1 MINCIVSLE
10 IKNYEPQIFNINFP
24 QPACLFQFDNFEGQI
39 SLNQIE
45 SQNIQHNIK
54 NLNKDIKYKIKLI
67 NLSDSSLIGIF
78 DFIIPFI
85 LLKKIP
91 SNNILSYQKICSLTM
106 LDETKRFLFGS
117 LINASDIF
125 FDVSANVQILN
136 VYKKQNI
143 FYYKNNKN
151 NCCLTSPNI
160 YINNNKLK
168 STPSFSFLNH
178 SLIKNIPQTPKME
191 KKIYKNNLYLENID
205 YNYKNE
211 DYMLKTPSS
220 ENKSNNSSNNNNNNI
235 KTINN
240 NNYYNNYNY
249 NNIYYNDGF
258 KTKKFY
264 HNTYS
269 NFNKIQKNQM
279 NNSSNLNTKE
289 NNKNRANKFKERNTL
304 KNNTKNSHLRYSLSF
319 RETRINSRKNSLILN
334 GNYNESFENKKI
346 KNYNKSQINFHTIGN
361 IKENSKNNSKKNNN
375 NNIINKNIN
384 KTKKFYSNNC
394 NQNNNTKSLSNSII
408 ENGLNND
415 DKKNSVKFPVNI
427 TDYKNK
433 NNKNLII
440 ENINDTTNNT
450 KEINT
455 TNEDENYNSEYKDE
469 NDISLCQSELLNN
482 NNIENNKNEKL
493 ENDLCIV
500 YNMLFNNID
509 NFDQLYLKKNKNKKE
524 FKNNIFNSI
533 NLFIKFHELIN
544 VKILILQNKNKILKN
559 IYKENALKKKNIIK
573 KQNKL
578 IQKNLENNLNLF
590 IRVNIDKT
598 LNNSIKNKII
608 QTRKNEYKIFEN
620 IFNFQFFENK
630 QNFNNIMTDK
640 EKIDLFLK
648 VIQILIQNFGN
659 ISQIY
664 EDDEDNKI
672 RLKALFFRY
681 NIKEKEE
688 LNQYNMNIINM
699 NLNALVNN
707 EINKIKSIKEV
718 DEDKEEDNTDEEN
731 EEEINNNDNNNDN
744 MEKKIEDIL
753 LNEYNNKKNV
763 KIKFE
768 KINQFQYKYGTQ
780 KIIVKFENDEIFVQ
794 FGNGYITLDKFI
806 ERNEPIEETKMLL
819 NKNNLKNNKI
829 LKLYTKN
836 ANLYNKAFT
845 KK

>member
-191 KKIYKNNLYLENID
+191 KKIYKNNLYLDNID
-205 YNYKNE
+205 YNYKND

-220 ENKSNNSSNNNNNNI
+220 ENKSNNSSNNNNNI

-269 NFNKIQKNQM
+269 NFNKIQKNQI
-279 NNSSNLNTKE
+279 NNSNNLNTKE
-289 NNKNRANKFKERNTL
+289 NNKNRSNKFKERNTL
-304 KNNTKNSHLRYSLSF
+304 KNNTKNSHLKYSLSF

-415 DKKNSVKFPVNI
+415 DKKNLVKFPVNI

-469 NDISLCQSELLNN
+469 NDISLCQSELQNN

-509 NFDQLYLKKNKNKKE
+509 NFDQLYIKKNKNKKE

>member
-151 NCCLTSPNI
+151 NCLTSPNI
-160 YINNNKLK
+160 YIDNNKLK

-205 YNYKNE
+205 YTYKNE

-220 ENKSNNSSNNNNNNI
+220 ENKSNNSSNNNNNI

-269 NFNKIQKNQM
+269 NFNKIQKNKM
-279 NNSSNLNTKE
+279 NNSNNLNTKE
-289 NNKNRANKFKERNTL
+289 NNKNRSNKFKERNTL
-304 KNNTKNSHLRYSLSF
+304 KNNTKNSHLKYSLSF

-375 NNIINKNIN
+375 NIINKS
-384 KTKKFYSNNC
+384 KKFYSNNC
-394 NQNNNTKSLSNSII
+394 NQNNNIKSLSNSII
-408 ENGLNND
+408 ENGLNNG
-415 DKKNSVKFPVNI
+415 DKKIIEKFPVNI

-433 NNKNLII
+433 NNKKLII

-469 NDISLCQSELLNN
+469 NDISICQSVLLNN
-482 NNIENNKNEKL
+482 NNIDNNKNEKL

-544 VKILILQNKNKILKN
+544 VKILNLQNKNKILKN
-559 IYKENALKKKNIIK
+559 IYKENAFKKKNIIK

-578 IQKNLENNLNLF
+578 IQKNLENNINLF

-620 IFNFQFFENK
+620 IFNIQFFENK
-630 QNFNNIMTDK
+630 QNFNNLMTDK

-648 VIQILIQNFGN
+648 VINILIQNFGN

-836 ANLYNKAFT
+836 INLYNKAFN

>member
-151 NCCLTSPNI
+151 NCLTSPNI
-160 YINNNKLK
+160 YIDNNKLK

-205 YNYKNE
+205 YTYKNE

-220 ENKSNNSSNNNNNNI
+220 ENKSNNSSNNNNNI

-269 NFNKIQKNQM
+269 NFNKIQKNKM
-279 NNSSNLNTKE
+279 NNSNNLNTKE
-289 NNKNRANKFKERNTL
+289 NNKNRSNKFKERNTL
-304 KNNTKNSHLRYSLSF
+304 KNNTKNSHLKYSLSF

-375 NNIINKNIN
+375 IINKS
-384 KTKKFYSNNC
+384 KKFYSNNC
-394 NQNNNTKSLSNSII
+394 NQNNNIKSLSNSII

-415 DKKNSVKFPVNI
+415 DKKIIEKFPVNI

-433 NNKNLII
+433 NNKKLII

-455 TNEDENYNSEYKDE
+455 TNEDENYNNEYKDE
-469 NDISLCQSELLNN
+469 NDISICQSVLLNN
-482 NNIENNKNEKL
+482 NNIDNNKNEKL

-544 VKILILQNKNKILKN
+544 VKILNLQNKNKILKN
-559 IYKENALKKKNIIK
+559 IYKENAFKKKNIIK

-578 IQKNLENNLNLF
+578 IQKNLENNINLF

-620 IFNFQFFENK
+620 IFNIQFFENK
-630 QNFNNIMTDK
+630 QNFNNLMTDK

-648 VIQILIQNFGN
+648 VINILIQNFGN

-780 KIIVKFENDEIFVQ
+780 KIIVKFDNDEIFVQ

>member
-168 STPSFSFLNH
+168 SNPSFSFLNH

-191 KKIYKNNLYLENID
+191 KKIYKNNLYLDNID
-205 YNYKNE
+205 YNYKND

-220 ENKSNNSSNNNNNNI
+220 ENKSNNSSNNNNNI

-279 NNSSNLNTKE
+279 NNSNNLNTKE
-289 NNKNRANKFKERNTL
+289 NNKNRSNKFKERNTL
-304 KNNTKNSHLRYSLSF
+304 KNNTKNSHLKYSLSF

-384 KTKKFYSNNC
+384 KTKKIYSNNC

-415 DKKNSVKFPVNI
+415 DKKNLVKFPVNI

-509 NFDQLYLKKNKNKKE
+509 NFDQLYIKKNKNKKE

-544 VKILILQNKNKILKN
+544 VKILILQNKNKILNN

-688 LNQYNMNIINM
+688 LNQYNMNIVNM

-718 DEDKEEDNTDEEN
+718 DEDKEEDNTEEEN

-794 FGNGYITLDKFI
+794 FGSGYITLDKFI

>member
-1 MINCIVSLE
+1 
-10 IKNYEPQIFNINFP
+10 
-24 QPACLFQFDNFEGQI
+24 
-39 SLNQIE
+39 
-45 SQNIQHNIK
+45 
-54 NLNKDIKYKIKLI
+54 
-67 NLSDSSLIGIF
+67 
-78 DFIIPFI
+78 
-85 LLKKIP
+85 
-91 SNNILSYQKICSLTM
+91 
-106 LDETKRFLFGS
+106 
-117 LINASDIF
+117 
-125 FDVSANVQILN
+125 
-136 VYKKQNI
+136 
-143 FYYKNNKN
+143 
-151 NCCLTSPNI
+151 
-160 YINNNKLK
+160 
-168 STPSFSFLNH
+168 
-178 SLIKNIPQTPKME
+178 
-191 KKIYKNNLYLENID
+191 
-205 YNYKNE
+205 
-211 DYMLKTPSS
+211 
-220 ENKSNNSSNNNNNNI
+220 
-235 KTINN
+235 
-240 NNYYNNYNY
+240 
-249 NNIYYNDGF
+249 
-258 KTKKFY
+258 
-264 HNTYS
+264 
-269 NFNKIQKNQM
+269 
-279 NNSSNLNTKE
+279 
-289 NNKNRANKFKERNTL
+289 
-304 KNNTKNSHLRYSLSF
+304 
-319 RETRINSRKNSLILN
+319 
-334 GNYNESFENKKI
+334 
-346 KNYNKSQINFHTIGN
+346 
-361 IKENSKNNSKKNNN
+361 
-375 NNIINKNIN
+375 
-384 KTKKFYSNNC
+384 
-394 NQNNNTKSLSNSII
+394 
-408 ENGLNND
+408 
-415 DKKNSVKFPVNI
+415 
-427 TDYKNK
+427 
-433 NNKNLII
+433 
-440 ENINDTTNNT
+440 
-450 KEINT
+450 
-455 TNEDENYNSEYKDE
+455 
-469 NDISLCQSELLNN
+469 
-482 NNIENNKNEKL
+482 
-493 ENDLCIV
+493 
-500 YNMLFNNID
+500 MLFNNID
-509 NFDQLYLKKNKNKKE
+509 NFDQLYIKKNKNKKE

-544 VKILILQNKNKILKN
+544 VKILNLQNKNKILKN
-559 IYKENALKKKNIIK
+559 IYKENAFKKKNIIK

-578 IQKNLENNLNLF
+578 IQKNLENNINLF

-620 IFNFQFFENK
+620 IFNIQFFENK
-630 QNFNNIMTDK
+630 QNFNNLMTDK

-648 VIQILIQNFGN
+648 VINILIQNFGN

-780 KIIVKFENDEIFVQ
+780 KIIVKFDNDEIFVQ

>member
-151 NCCLTSPNI
+151 NCLTSPNI
-160 YINNNKLK
+160 YIDNNKLK

-178 SLIKNIPQTPKME
+178 SLLKNIPQTPKME

-220 ENKSNNSSNNNNNNI
+220 ENKSNNSSNNNNI

-269 NFNKIQKNQM
+269 NFNKIQKNKM
-279 NNSSNLNTKE
+279 NNSNNLNIKE
-289 NNKNRANKFKERNTL
+289 NNKNRSNKFKERNTL
-304 KNNTKNSHLRYSLSF
+304 KNNTKNSHLKYSLSF

-375 NNIINKNIN
+375 NNIINKS
-384 KTKKFYSNNC
+384 KKFYSNNC
-394 NQNNNTKSLSNSII
+394 NKNNNIKSLSNSII

-415 DKKNSVKFPVNI
+415 DKKIIEKFPVNI

-433 NNKNLII
+433 NNKKLII

-455 TNEDENYNSEYKDE
+455 TNEDENYNNEYKDE
-469 NDISLCQSELLNN
+469 NDISICQSVLLNN
-482 NNIENNKNEKL
+482 NNIDNNKNEKL

-544 VKILILQNKNKILKN
+544 VKILNLQNKNKILKN
-559 IYKENALKKKNIIK
+559 IYKENAFKKKNIIK

-578 IQKNLENNLNLF
+578 IQKNLENNINLF

-620 IFNFQFFENK
+620 IFNIQFFENK
-630 QNFNNIMTDK
+630 QNFNNLMTDK

-648 VIQILIQNFGN
+648 VINILIQNFGN

-780 KIIVKFENDEIFVQ
+780 KIIVKFDNDEIFVQ

>member
-1 MINCIVSLE
+1 
-10 IKNYEPQIFNINFP
+10 
-24 QPACLFQFDNFEGQI
+24 
-39 SLNQIE
+39 
-45 SQNIQHNIK
+45 
-54 NLNKDIKYKIKLI
+54 
-67 NLSDSSLIGIF
+67 
-78 DFIIPFI
+78 
-85 LLKKIP
+85 
-91 SNNILSYQKICSLTM
+91 
-106 LDETKRFLFGS
+106 
-117 LINASDIF
+117 
-125 FDVSANVQILN
+125 
-136 VYKKQNI
+136 
-143 FYYKNNKN
+143 
-151 NCCLTSPNI
+151 
-160 YINNNKLK
+160 
-168 STPSFSFLNH
+168 
-178 SLIKNIPQTPKME
+178 
-191 KKIYKNNLYLENID
+191 
-205 YNYKNE
+205 
-211 DYMLKTPSS
+211 
-220 ENKSNNSSNNNNNNI
+220 
-235 KTINN
+235 
-240 NNYYNNYNY
+240 
-249 NNIYYNDGF
+249 
-258 KTKKFY
+258 
-264 HNTYS
+264 
-269 NFNKIQKNQM
+269 M
-279 NNSSNLNTKE
+279 NNSNNLNTKE
-289 NNKNRANKFKERNTL
+289 NNKNRSNKFKERNTL
-304 KNNTKNSHLRYSLSF
+304 KNNTKNSHLKYSLSF

-375 NNIINKNIN
+375 NIINKS
-384 KTKKFYSNNC
+384 KKFYSNNC
-394 NQNNNTKSLSNSII
+394 NQNNNIKSLSNSII
-408 ENGLNND
+408 ENGLNNG
-415 DKKNSVKFPVNI
+415 DKKIIEKFPVNI

-433 NNKNLII
+433 NNKKLII

-455 TNEDENYNSEYKDE
+455 TNEDENYNNEYKDE
-469 NDISLCQSELLNN
+469 NDISICQSVLLNN
-482 NNIENNKNEKL
+482 NNIDNNKNEKL

-718 DEDKEEDNTDEEN
+718 DEDKEEDNTDEEK

>member
-191 KKIYKNNLYLENID
+191 KKIYKNNLYLDNID
-205 YNYKNE
+205 YNYKND

-220 ENKSNNSSNNNNNNI
+220 ENKSNNSSNNNNNI

-269 NFNKIQKNQM
+269 NFNKIQKNQI
-279 NNSSNLNTKE
+279 NNSNNLNTKE
-289 NNKNRANKFKERNTL
+289 NNKNRSNKFKERNTL
-304 KNNTKNSHLRYSLSF
+304 KNNAKNSHLKYSLSF

-415 DKKNSVKFPVNI
+415 DKKNLVKFPVNI

-455 TNEDENYNSEYKDE
+455 TNGDENYNSEYKDE
-469 NDISLCQSELLNN
+469 NDISLCQSELQNN

-509 NFDQLYLKKNKNKKE
+509 NFDQLYIKKNKNKKE

-718 DEDKEEDNTDEEN
+718 DEDKEEDNTEEEN

-744 MEKKIEDIL
+744 KEKKIEDIL

>member
-151 NCCLTSPNI
+151 NCLTSPNI
-160 YINNNKLK
+160 YIDNNKLK

-220 ENKSNNSSNNNNNNI
+220 ENKSNNSSNNNNI

-269 NFNKIQKNQM
+269 NFNKIQKNKM
-279 NNSSNLNTKE
+279 NNSNNLNTKE
-289 NNKNRANKFKERNTL
+289 NNKNRSNKFKERNTL
-304 KNNTKNSHLRYSLSF
+304 KNNTKNSHLKYSLSF

-375 NNIINKNIN
+375 NIINKS
-384 KTKKFYSNNC
+384 KKFYSNNC
-394 NQNNNTKSLSNSII
+394 NQNNNIKSLSNSII
-408 ENGLNND
+408 ENGLNNG
-415 DKKNSVKFPVNI
+415 DKKIIENFPVNI

-433 NNKNLII
+433 NNKKLII

-455 TNEDENYNSEYKDE
+455 TNEDENYNNEYKDE
-469 NDISLCQSELLNN
+469 NDISICQSVLLNN
-482 NNIENNKNEKL
+482 NNIDNNKNEKL

-544 VKILILQNKNKILKN
+544 VKILNLQNKNKILKN
-559 IYKENALKKKNIIK
+559 IYKENAFKKKNIIK

-578 IQKNLENNLNLF
+578 IQKNLENNINLF

-620 IFNFQFFENK
+620 IFNNQFFENK
-630 QNFNNIMTDK
+630 QNFNNLMTDK

-648 VIQILIQNFGN
+648 VINILIQNFGN

-731 EEEINNNDNNNDN
+731 EEEINNNDNNNEN
-744 MEKKIEDIL
+744 MEKKIDDIL

-780 KIIVKFENDEIFVQ
+780 KIIVKFDNDEIFVQ

>member
-1 MINCIVSLE
+1 MINCLVSLE

-24 QPACLFQFDNFEGQI
+24 EPACLFQFENFEGQI
-39 SLNQIE
+39 NLNQIE

-54 NLNKDIKYKIKLI
+54 NLNKDIKYKIKII

-160 YINNNKLK
+160 YINNTKLK
-168 STPSFSFLNH
+168 QNPSFSFLNH
-178 SLIKNIPQTPKME
+178 SLIKNFPQTPKME

-205 YNYKNE
+205 YNYKND

-220 ENKSNNSSNNNNNNI
+220 ENKSNSSNNNNI

-249 NNIYYNDGF
+249 NNIFYNDGF

-269 NFNKIQKNQM
+269 NFNKIQKN
-279 NNSSNLNTKE
+279 NNNNLNSKE
-289 NNKNRANKFKERNTL
+289 NNNKNRFRNTL
-304 KNNTKNSHLRYSLSF
+304 KNNNKNSHLKYSLSF
-319 RETRINSRKNSLILN
+319 RETRMNSRKNSLILN
-334 GNYNESFENKKI
+334 RNYNESFENKKV

-361 IKENSKNNSKKNNN
+361 IRENCKNNLKKNNN
-375 NNIINKNIN
+375 NSNNKNNNNN
-384 KTKKFYSNNC
+384 KIKKIYSNNF
-394 NQNNNTKSLSNSII
+394 NQNNNIKSLSNSII
-408 ENGLNND
+408 ENGLNNSEN
-415 DKKNSVKFPVNI
+415 KNNEKFPINI

-433 NNKNLII
+433 NNKKLII
-440 ENINDTTNNT
+440 ENINNT

-455 TNEDENYNSEYKDE
+455 TNEDENFKSEFKDE
-469 NDISLCQSELLNN
+469 NDISLCQSELLYNLN
-482 NNIENNKNEKL
+482 TENNKNEKL

-509 NFDQLYLKKNKNKKE
+509 NFDQLYSKKNKNKKE

-544 VKILILQNKNKILKN
+544 IKISYLQNKNKILKN
-559 IYKENALKKKNIIK
+559 IFIENVNKKTNVLK

-578 IQKNLENNLNLF
+578 IQKKLQNDLNLL
-590 IRVNIDKT
+590 IKVNINKPK
-598 LNNSIKNKII
+598 NSIKNKII
-608 QTRKNEYKIFEN
+608 QTRKNEYEIFEN
-620 IFNFQFFENK
+620 IFKIHFFENNL
-630 QNFNNIMTDK
+630 NFTNSMTDK

-648 VIQILIQNFGN
+648 IIKTLIQNFGN

-664 EDDEDNKI
+664 EEDEDNKI

-688 LNQYNMNIINM
+688 NFNQYNINMMNM
-699 NLNALVNN
+699 NLNDLVNY

-718 DEDKEEDNTDEEN
+718 DEDKEEDNTDEEK
-731 EEEINNNDNNNDN
+731 EEDNNNKDN
-744 MEKKIEDIL
+744 NFDDSNVDNIEKKIEDIL
-753 LNEYNNKKNV
+753 LNEFNNKKNV

-780 KIIVKFENDEIFVQ
+780 NIIVKFENDEIFVQ
-794 FGNGYITLDKFI
+794 IGNGFITLDKFI

-819 NKNNLKNNKI
+819 NKNNNLKNDKI

-836 ANLYNKAFT
+836 NNVFNKAFN

>member
-151 NCCLTSPNI
+151 NCLTSPNI
-160 YINNNKLK
+160 YIDNNKLK

-220 ENKSNNSSNNNNNNI
+220 ENKSNNSSNNNNI

-269 NFNKIQKNQM
+269 NFNKIQKNKM
-279 NNSSNLNTKE
+279 NNSNNLNTKE
-289 NNKNRANKFKERNTL
+289 NNKNRSNKFKERNTL
-304 KNNTKNSHLRYSLSF
+304 KNNTKNSHLKYSLSF

-375 NNIINKNIN
+375 NIINKS
-384 KTKKFYSNNC
+384 KKFYSNNC
-394 NQNNNTKSLSNSII
+394 NQNNNIKSLSNSII

-620 IFNFQFFENK
+620 IFNNQFFENK
-630 QNFNNIMTDK
+630 QNFNNLMTDK

-648 VIQILIQNFGN
+648 VINILIQNFGN

-731 EEEINNNDNNNDN
+731 EEEINNNDNNNEN

-780 KIIVKFENDEIFVQ
+780 KIIVKFDNDEIFVQ

>member
-191 KKIYKNNLYLENID
+191 KKIYKNNLYLDNID

-220 ENKSNNSSNNNNNNI
+220 ENKSNNSSNNNNNI

-269 NFNKIQKNQM
+269 NFNKIQKNQI
-279 NNSSNLNTKE
+279 NNSNNLNTKE
-289 NNKNRANKFKERNTL
+289 NNKNRSNKFKERNTL
-304 KNNTKNSHLRYSLSF
+304 KNNTKNSHLKYSLSF

-415 DKKNSVKFPVNI
+415 DKKNLVKFPVNI

-469 NDISLCQSELLNN
+469 NDISLCQSELQNN

-509 NFDQLYLKKNKNKKE
+509 NFDQLYIKKNKNKKE

-718 DEDKEEDNTDEEN
+718 DEDKEEDNTEEEN

-744 MEKKIEDIL
+744 KEKKIEDIL

>member
-220 ENKSNNSSNNNNNNI
+220 ENKSNNSSNNNNNI

-279 NNSSNLNTKE
+279 NNSNILNTKE

-375 NNIINKNIN
+375 NIINKNIN

-415 DKKNSVKFPVNI
+415 DKKNLVKFPVNI

-433 NNKNLII
+433 NLII
-440 ENINDTTNNT
+440 ENINDTKNNT

-509 NFDQLYLKKNKNKKE
+509 NFDQLYIKKNKNKKE

-768 KINQFQYKYGTQ
+768 KINHFQYKYGTQ

>member
-151 NCCLTSPNI
+151 NCLTSPNI
-160 YINNNKLK
+160 YIDNNKLK

-205 YNYKNE
+205 YTYKNE

-220 ENKSNNSSNNNNNNI
+220 ENKSNNSSNNNNNI

-269 NFNKIQKNQM
+269 NFNKIQKNKM
-279 NNSSNLNTKE
+279 NNSNNLNIKE
-289 NNKNRANKFKERNTL
+289 NNKNRSNKFKERNTL
-304 KNNTKNSHLRYSLSF
+304 KNNTKNSHLKYSLSF

-375 NNIINKNIN
+375 NNIINKS
-384 KTKKFYSNNC
+384 KKFYSNNC
-394 NQNNNTKSLSNSII
+394 NKNNNIKSLSNSII

-415 DKKNSVKFPVNI
+415 DKKIIEKFPVNI

-433 NNKNLII
+433 NNKKLII

-455 TNEDENYNSEYKDE
+455 TNEDENYNNEYKDE
-469 NDISLCQSELLNN
+469 NDISICQSVLLNN
-482 NNIENNKNEKL
+482 NNIDNNKNEKL

-544 VKILILQNKNKILKN
+544 VKILNLQNKNKILKN
-559 IYKENALKKKNIIK
+559 IYKENAFKKKNIIK

-578 IQKNLENNLNLF
+578 IQKNLENNINLF

-620 IFNFQFFENK
+620 IFNIQFFENK
-630 QNFNNIMTDK
+630 QNFNNLMTDK

-648 VIQILIQNFGN
+648 VINILIQNFGN

-780 KIIVKFENDEIFVQ
+780 KIIVKFDNDEIFVQ

>member
-220 ENKSNNSSNNNNNNI
+220 ENKSNYSSNNNNNNI

-718 DEDKEEDNTDEEN
+718 DEDKEEDNTDEEK

-780 KIIVKFENDEIFVQ
+780 KNIVKFENDEIFVQ

>member
-718 DEDKEEDNTDEEN
+718 DEDKEEDNTEEEN

-744 MEKKIEDIL
+744 KEKKIEDIL